1 MFDGYDFFSEIL
13 LAFDRDGHLL
23 WQQSV
28 KFDNELTYDLLSHTS
43 EGVCYDELVVAS
55 PYRNKLRYTAFDAQG
70 QPLMNIEEEKLD
82 PFHGADYVED
92 EYFAQI
98 SNWYG
103 SRFLVFGSQIIQNST
118 QPKPRRTVFFLQKVQ
133 YE

>member
-13 LAFDRDGHLL
+13 LAFDRDGHLQ

-28 KFDNELTYDLLSHTS
+28 KFDNELTYDLVSHAS
-43 EGVCYDELVVAS
+43 EGACHDELVVVS
-55 PYRNKLRYTAFDAQG
+55 PYLNRLRYTAFDAEG
-70 QPLMNIEEEKLD
+70 QPLMTLLEAKLD
-82 PFHGADYVED
+82 PTHGADYVED

-98 SNWYG
+98 TKWYG
-103 SRFLVFGSQIIQNST
+103 NRFLVFGSQIIQNST
-118 QPKPRRTVFFLQKVQ
+118 QPKPRRTVFYLQKVQ